1 MVKNFIMPKVS
12 EVMEGGTIVS
22 WLKKEGEWINKGE
35 PIVEIEVEKAVIELE
50 SEEEGYLK
58 KILVKEGET
67 VPIGTVLA
75 YISDTLEEKIPE
87 EEKVVIKKEKE
98 EEKETRSIHL
108 SSMRKTIAERLS
120 KSKHDIPHF
129 YVFVDVDMT
138 ELVELKNS
146 LNYDV
151 KITYDDF
158 IIKATALALKE
169 FPLINSRWREN
180 MIELL
185 SDINIGFAVSLGDEG
200 IIVPVI
206 KYADKKGIVEI
217 AKERQKLIDKARE
230 GKLEIEEVSNRS
242 ITVNNVGVFGV
253 SSILAII
260 NPPEI
265 AIVTAGAIQDK
276 PVVINDEIKIR
287 KIMEMTLSADHRVI
301 DGSYGSRFVIRL
313 KEFLEN
319 PKFLIA

>member
-1 MVKNFIMPKVS
+1 MVKSFIMPKVS

-87 EEKVVIKKEKE
+87 EEKVVIKKEE

-230 GKLEIEEVSNRS
+230 GRLEIEEVSNGS

>member
-1 MVKNFIMPKVS
+1 MPKVS

-230 GKLEIEEVSNRS
+230 GKLEIEEVSNGS

>member
-1 MVKNFIMPKVS
+1 MVKSFIMPKVS

-87 EEKVVIKKEKE
+87 EEKVVIKKEE

-230 GKLEIEEVSNRS
+230 GKLEIEEVSNGS

>member
-1 MVKNFIMPKVS
+1 MVKSFIMPKVS

-87 EEKVVIKKEKE
+87 EEKVVIKKEK

-230 GKLEIEEVSNRS
+230 GRLEIEEVSNGS

>member
-1 MVKNFIMPKVS
+1 MPKVS

-87 EEKVVIKKEKE
+87 EEKVVIKKEE

-230 GKLEIEEVSNRS
+230 GKLEIEEVSNGS

>member
-1 MVKNFIMPKVS
+1 MVKSFIMPKVS

-230 GKLEIEEVSNRS
+230 GKLEIEEVSNGS